1 MDYNKN
7 IFLNK
12 DTDIKKHKPNSSNNN
27 NNTTCN
33 NCGKVGHC
41 FSSCIMPITSVGV
54 IAFKII
60 NNEIRYLMIQRTESF
75 GFVEFVRGKYSIY
88 NKTYIQTLIDE
99 MTIYEKELI
108 QTKPFKMLWE
118 ELWGEY
124 TGIQYRGEEQ
134 MSSDKFEQL
143 KRGITIRNEYSFKL
157 EDLLIASRSN
167 WISTEWGF
175 PKGRRNYMEKDL
187 DCGFREFQEETGYD
201 ETDLIHVYNIVPYEE
216 IFMGSNMKIY
226 KNKYYVCNMQEHC
239 IQKNN
244 YQESEVKN
252 IEWLS
257 YDECMDIIR
266 PYNIEKKNI
275 LTKIN
280 TVLNNYSCY

>member
-1 MDYNKN
+1 MNSKSLKVSYNN
-7 IFLNK
+7 F
-12 DTDIKKHKPNSSNNN
+12 
-27 NNTTCN
+27 CN
-33 NCGKVGHC
+33 NCGKTGHLLSDC
-41 FSSCIMPITSVGV
+41 KNPITSVG
-54 IAFKII
+54 II
-60 NNEIRYLMIQRTESF
+60 SFRYNTTNSYLEYLLIQRNDSF

-99 MTIYEKELI
+99 MTNDEKELI
-108 QTKPFKMLWE
+108 RTKPFKMLWE

-134 MSSDKFEQL
+134 VSSDKFEQL
-143 KRGITIRNEYSFKL
+143 KLGITIRNEYSFNL
-157 EDLLIASRSN
+157 EDLLTASHTK

-187 DCGFREFQEETGYD
+187 DCGFREFQEETGYE

-226 KNKYYVCNMQEHC
+226 KNKYYVCNMQENC

-257 YDECMDIIR
+257 YDECMKIIR
-266 PYNIEKKNI
+266 SYNIEKKNI